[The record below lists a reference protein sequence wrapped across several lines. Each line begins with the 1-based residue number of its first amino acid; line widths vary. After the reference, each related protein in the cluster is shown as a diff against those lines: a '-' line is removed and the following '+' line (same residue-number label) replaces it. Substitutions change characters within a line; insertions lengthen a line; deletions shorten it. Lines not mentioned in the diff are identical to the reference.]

1 MFFTQHTVSCKP
13 YKLSAV
19 RAIISMKM
27 KRPFLVF
34 LAFTIFASLA
44 YSKEVEPEHLFDYN
58 GKSYCAVSKKKF
70 LSREKWALQVDG
82 KVVTPFKYLSIE
94 GLGGGN
100 GQYFIVA
107 RTKGKKKLEYHSGE
121 FSVIG
126 ASCWPYFDYEWDWY
140 YDEFVAIGIDDYS
153 ESEPIVPG
161 SNHYNVV
168 RYEEDALIFSD
179 YYREKLKPYF
189 HLSSDYSG
197 EKENK
202 ACFLFVIGKNRFRC
216 LLDSNARNLFPDYNI
231 KDDWTGPAI
240 LAERREGNGYFIGKK
255 VGLVL
260 PDGEVLLDFEYDSI
274 RERGYGKAFEN
285 GKFIFARKD
294 GREGIFLP
302 KQSEQS
308 EGHFISPFKYE
319 EIKDFLQF
327 GERCYAV
334 VQDTQSSDDYAEK
347 LVILNDDSSKEDEI
361 VLSDVRHV
369 RLTKSSEEF
378 KKLSGKDDIHWILA
392 QKGKYESRN
401 EMTALYRLTQ
411 KSKAPELILDYVDGD
426 IDRSINIPFYW
437 MGNYYCVVQH
447 KGVGY
452 SLVLLGNSPK
462 ESRVLIPQMKE
473 RPSIYPPTDE
483 RNEDLIITISA
494 TDTMYAISKKPHV
507 TKLLSDRKHD
517 ILYFRYK
524 APYYYIYD
532 FPSKYYRLNPDGE
545 DEKITENE
553 WNQLPEEY

>member
-1 MFFTQHTVSCKP
+1 
-13 YKLSAV
+13 
-19 RAIISMKM
+19 MKM

-94 GLGGGN
+94 GLDGGN

-107 RTKGKKKLEYHSGE
+107 RTKGKRKLEYHSGH
-121 FSVIG
+121 FAVIG
-126 ASCWPYFDYEWDWY
+126 ASWGPYFDYEWDWY

-153 ESEPIVPG
+153 ESAPFEAYLAAGKP
-161 SNHYNVV
+161 YAVV

-189 HLSSDYSG
+189 HLSTDSNG
-197 EKENK
+197 KETYK
-202 ACFLFVIGKNRFRC
+202 ACFLYVMEERWFGR
-216 LLDSNARNLFPDYNI
+216 LLDSNARDLLPDYMV
-231 KDDWTGPAI
+231 KEGWPGPAI
-240 LAERREGNGYFIGKK
+240 RAVRREGEEDSEDKNF
-255 VGLVL
+255 GLVL
-260 PDGEVLLDFEYDSI
+260 PDGELLLDFEYDRI
-274 RERGYGKAFEN
+274 RSRDYGESFVN
-285 GKFIFARKD
+285 GKCIFARKD
-294 GREGIFLP
+294 GKEGIFLP

-308 EGHFISPFKYE
+308 KGHFISPFKYE
-319 EIKDFLQF
+319 EINDFLQC

-334 VQDTQSSDDYAEK
+334 VQDSQSADDYAEK

-361 VLSDVRHV
+361 VLSGVKHV
-369 RLTKSSEEF
+369 RFCRSSEESR
-378 KKLSGKDDIHWILA
+378 KLPGKNDIHWILTD
-392 QKGKYESRN
+392 KGKYGSGN
-401 EMTALYRLTQ
+401 EKTALYRLTQ
-411 KSKAPELILDYVDGD
+411 KNKAPELILDYVDGG
-426 IDRSINIPFYW
+426 IGRSINIPFYW
-437 MGNYYCVVQH
+437 NGNYYCIVQH
-447 KGVGY
+447 WGVGC

-483 RNEDLIITISA
+483 RNEDLVIKANYGYTL
-494 TDTMYAISKKPHV
+494 YAITKKS
-507 TKLLSDRKHD
+507 LQSRLISDGKHD
-517 ILYFRYK
+517 ILEFRYK

-553 WNQLPEEY
+553 WNQLPEKY